1 MPIDE
6 LADPIRRDVDKAIEI
21 LTRFGAAEVYLFGSV
36 LTGSAD
42 SGTGDID
49 IDIDIAVTGLS
60 PRKFFAARGQL
71 AMQLIHEFDL
81 VDLDDASVFV
91 ETLRRSGRLERVA

>member
-42 SGTGDID
+42 SGTGD